1 MKPAIL
7 IPYRP
12 DTPQRERIQATTSR
26 LWHEETGFRPT
37 YSDDGLTGP
46 HFSFARAVNRAR
58 ANVKADYLI
67 VYNADALPIS
77 PEAIAKV
84 WHDLMDGVPWIAL
97 FDGQQHFTYE
107 QTEQLLAGENPVT
120 QVGPAR
126 GPIAMGR
133 EALLGIRADVFDDL
147 RGYDERFVGWGLE
160 DFAIHRVLTLL
171 YPDGCDKPEYGLF
184 QSLWHPHA
192 PRTRFDANNE
202 LWHRYL
208 AIEDPAEMRAFYL
221 SRP

>member
-1 MKPAIL
+1 VKLAIL

-26 LWHEETGFRPT
+26 LWAEQGIEPI
-37 YSDDGLTGP
+37 YSDDGLDGP
-46 HFSFARAVNRAR
+46 LFSFARAANRAR
-58 ANVKADYLI
+58 AQSEADCLI
-67 VYNADALPIS
+67 VYNVDALPLS
-77 PEAIAKV
+77 GEALGRIVFGLA
-84 WHDLMDGVPWIAL
+84 DGVPWTAI
-97 FDGQQHFTYE
+97 FEGQRHFTPE

-120 QVGPAR
+120 QVGPPR

-160 DFAIHRVLTLL
+160 DFAIHRVLSLL
-171 YPDGCDKPEYGLF
+171 YPDGCDEPEYGLF

-192 PRTRFDANNE
+192 PRTRFDANNA